1 MSKCDGF
8 SVLFCFLKMGNSE
21 KANQVAEI
29 CSFNGWSCVGR
40 PENSILWHRVKTTA
54 LQPDHTHYLHV
65 CVFLEGLI

>member
-40 PENSILWHRVKTTA
+40 PENSILWHRA
-54 LQPDHTHYLHV
+54 LSKPL
-65 CVFLEGLI
+65 L